1 MLLKKE
7 GKIMSTEIQPSYL
20 ASLTGNAIFSRSDL
34 LSALQSQGISINM
47 PSFKKL
53 LQKLLSTGE
62 IARAGR
68 NAYFIPVANF
78 ADYQYS
84 YSETASSIAS
94 RIAEEFPALEY
105 VIFELQQLNEFV
117 NHQIAHNA
125 IFVYVP
131 AETMDFVFDM
141 LREEPYDTVL
151 LNPGIDEYHK
161 YWSDNMIVVKR
172 LISESP
178 PGRNIK
184 WHSRVEKIMVD
195 MIADKL
201 LAAIVSPA
209 ELPRI
214 YEDIF
219 AKYIVDESSMFRYAK
234 RRNSLGKIK
243 QFIKEN
249 TRIRLRLDSK

>member
-1 MLLKKE
+1 
-7 GKIMSTEIQPSYL
+7 MSTEIQPSYL
-20 ASLTGNAIFSRSDL
+20 ASLSGNAIFSRSDL
-34 LSALQSQGISINM
+34 LSALQSHGININM

-68 NAYFIPVANF
+68 NAYFIPSANL
-78 ADYQYS
+78 AEYQHN
-84 YSETASSIAS
+84 YSEIASGIANSIA
-94 RIAEEFPALEY
+94 EDFPALEY

-131 AETMDFVFDM
+131 ADTIDFVFDT
-141 LREEPYDTVL
+141 LQDQPYDTVL
-151 LNPGIDEYHK
+151 LNPGINEYHK

-178 PGRNIK
+178 PGRNVK

-195 MIADKL
+195 LIADKL
-201 LAAIVSPA
+201 LSEIISPA

-243 QFIKEN
+243 QFIKEK
-249 TRIRLRLDSK
+249 TSIKLRLEPK

>member
-1 MLLKKE
+1 
-7 GKIMSTEIQPSYL
+7 MSTEIQPNYL
-20 ASLTGNAIFSRSDL
+20 ASLAGSAIFSRSDL
-34 LSALQSQGISINM
+34 LTALQAHGVSINM

-62 IARAGR
+62 IAKAGR
-68 NAYFIPVANF
+68 NAYFIPSTDLAE
-78 ADYQYS
+78 YKYS
-84 YSETASSIAS
+84 YSKTVSSIAS
-94 RIAEEFPALEY
+94 RIAEDFPALEY
-105 VIFELQQLNEFV
+105 AIFELQQLNEFV

-141 LREEPYDTVL
+141 LREDTSGTVL
-151 LNPGIDEYHK
+151 LNPNIDEYHK

-178 PGRNIK
+178 SGRKVK

-201 LAAIVSPA
+201 LSAIVSPA
-209 ELPRI
+209 ELPRV

-219 AKYIVDESSMFRYAK
+219 AQYIVDESSMFRYAK
-234 RRNSLGKIK
+234 RRNSLTKIK

-249 TRIRLRLDSK
+249 TSIKLRLETK